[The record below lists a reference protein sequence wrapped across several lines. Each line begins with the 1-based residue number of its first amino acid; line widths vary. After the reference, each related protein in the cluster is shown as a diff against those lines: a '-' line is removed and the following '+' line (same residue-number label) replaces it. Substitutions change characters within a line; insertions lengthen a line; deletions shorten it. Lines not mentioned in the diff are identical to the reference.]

1 METRNPMPA
10 TQIRP
15 ETLTYAQYV
24 DTPLHGSYAIVDGVL
39 HPMPAPSWKHQRIL
53 GNVFDALRA
62 FELNER
68 RGRAQLAP
76 LDVVIRREPLR
87 TRQPDALFI
96 SHERLDEIDTD
107 APLEIGP
114 ELVVE
119 ILSPSESARAVREK
133 LDDFAAI
140 GTREAWL
147 ISPEAET
154 IQVLRLTPDGIETAA
169 VAASGQQVASL
180 AFPGLT
186 VGVDDL
192 FAD

>member
-1 METRNPMPA
+1 MPA

-24 DTPLHGSYAIVDGVL
+24 ETPLHGSYAIVDGVL
-39 HPMPAPSWKHQRIL
+39 HPIPAPSWKHQRIL
-53 GNVFDALRA
+53 GKLFRQLLVYEESHRT
-62 FELNER
+62 
-68 RGRAQLAP
+68 GKAQIAP

-96 SHERLDEIDTD
+96 SQERLDEVDTD
-107 APLEIGP
+107 APLEVGP

-169 VAASGQQVASL
+169 VAAAGQRVASL
-180 AFPGLT
+180 AFPGLA
-186 VGVDDL
+186 VALDEIVSE
-192 FAD
+192 